1 MNVYLKIL
9 SRLTKLQLLFYAI
22 LMLGNLNAQIPKSLA
37 AHADEGL
44 VYDISIERKDVLVSG
59 LFVINK
65 LDSAI
70 QVDIIAKMGTTLMEG
85 QITKDGLRWK
95 KTIAALSKRRR
106 AITELEKSIILLTQ
120 TNLIWPRKVKQ
131 KNDTDF
137 IVKSKGIKAR
147 YKLNESGERILE
159 IRERGWLKPMKRSLN
174 LTYENGDA
182 VPSRIDLNH
191 QFLNFEIKLN
201 KIDQ

>member
-1 MNVYLKIL
+1 MMVGEHLC
-9 SRLTKLQLLFYAI
+9 
-22 LMLGNLNAQIPKSLA
+22 AQPTTPLA
-37 AHADEGL
+37 ELADDGL
-44 VYDISIERKDVLVSG
+44 VYDISLERKDVIVSG
-59 LFVINK
+59 LFVINR
-65 LDSAI
+65 LDSAV
-70 QVDIIAKMGTTLMEG
+70 QVNLIAKMGTTLLEG
-85 QITKDGLRWK
+85 QISEEGMRWK
-95 KTIAALSKRRR
+95 KSIAALSKRKR
-106 AITELEKSIILLTQ
+106 AISELEKSIILLTQ
-120 TNLIWPRKVKQ
+120 ANLIWNRKVKVK
-131 KNDTDF
+131 KNTDF

-182 VPSRIDLNH
+182 VPSKIDLNH